1 MEDAEQGV
9 RGGAK
14 GWGKGKREKDEGR
27 RKKGR
32 KEGKPPPHGGKE
44 EEWGEEE
51 RGKGRETDIV
61 GQEEVERQGD
71 R

>member
-1 MEDAEQGV
+1 MLSRVKE
-9 RGGAK
+9 GGRRD
-14 GWGKGKREKDEGR
+14 GGKGKREKDEGR

-51 RGKGRETDIV
+51 RGKGRGRETDIV
-61 GQEEVERQGD
+61 RQEEVERQGD